1 MTQTP
6 SQETETEPQAAEGEL
21 GQADISRIMRMIPHR
36 YPFLLVDRVEA
47 MKKGDSCV
55 GIKNVTANE
64 PQFTGHFPGEPI
76 MPGVL
81 IVEALAQTA
90 AVLVVDTL
98 DMEGEDLL
106 VYFMTLDNCRFRNR
120 VLPGDRLELRVRILR
135 GRGRI
140 WKFWGE
146 AWVGDRICA
155 EAEYSAMIV
164 MPDHASRKGA

>member
-1 MTQTP
+1 M
-6 SQETETEPQAAEGEL
+6 TETASDAPAAVDAAEKTYGS
-21 GQADISRIMRMIPHR
+21 ADIARIQRMIPHR
-36 YPFLLVDRVEA
+36 YPFLLVDRVER
-47 MKKGDSCV
+47 MVKGEACV
-55 GIKNVTANE
+55 GIKNVTMNE

-98 DMEGEDLL
+98 GMEGEDLL
-106 VYFMTLDNCRFRNR
+106 VYFMTLDKCRFRQR
-120 VLPGDRLELRVRILR
+120 VVPGDQMELRVKILR
-135 GRGRI
+135 GHGRI

-146 AWVGDRICA
+146 AWVGDKMCA

-164 MPDHASRKGA
+164 MPDHKSRKGA